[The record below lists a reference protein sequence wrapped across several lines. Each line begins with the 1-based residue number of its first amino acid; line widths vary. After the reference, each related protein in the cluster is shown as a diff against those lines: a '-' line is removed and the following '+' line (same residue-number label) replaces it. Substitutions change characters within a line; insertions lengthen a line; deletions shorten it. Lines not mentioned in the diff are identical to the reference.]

1 MNDSS
6 RLKLQSI
13 LTSLET
19 EADPI
24 AMRLEDYHGE
34 ISRLEKVLESL
45 MKNVSE
51 ADIVFSPRS
60 GKLNEEVKQRQM
72 ELDLLKR
79 KCAALQNRYDQI
91 NQNIDLL
98 VDVLASDSDVE
109 TTKSGL
115 VYQEQDRHRIARDL
129 YDTALQHMSYLV
141 TKLESCKN
149 FIDTDPIKA
158 KMELS
163 IARHNLNESI
173 DEIRSVIYNLRPM
186 AMDSE
191 GFNSAVAKFVQ
202 SFNEEK
208 KYEITSDIEDI
219 LCDDQLILV
228 TMYRIIEECFSNIKK
243 HAEAYKI
250 HLIIQEQIGLYYIY
264 VEDDGRGFDVEKVF
278 LNDKL
283 QFGLSIMKER
293 VTLLGGSVTIN
304 SAPNAGTKIKV
315 LIPALKKNL

>member
-129 YDTALQHMSYLV
+129 HDTALQHMSYLV

-173 DEIRSVIYNLRPM
+173 DEIRGVIYNLRPM

-208 KYEITSDIEDI
+208 KYEIISDIEDI

-264 VEDDGRGFDVEKVF
+264 VEDDGRGFDVDKVF

-293 VTLLGGSVTIN
+293 VALLGGSVTIN

-315 LIPALKKNL
+315 LIPAPKKN

>member
-129 YDTALQHMSYLV
+129 HDTALQHMSYLV

-173 DEIRSVIYNLRPM
+173 DEIRGVIYNLRPM

-202 SFNEEK
+202 SFNEDK

-264 VEDDGRGFDVEKVF
+264 VEDDGRGFDVDKVF

-293 VTLLGGSVTIN
+293 VALLGGSVTIN

-315 LIPALKKNL
+315 LIPAPKKN

>member
-129 YDTALQHMSYLV
+129 HDTALQHMSYLV

-202 SFNEEK
+202 SFNEDK

-264 VEDDGRGFDVEKVF
+264 VEDDGRGFDVDKVF

-293 VTLLGGSVTIN
+293 VALLGGSVTIN

-315 LIPALKKNL
+315 LIPAPKKNQ

>member
-129 YDTALQHMSYLV
+129 HDTALQHMSYLV

-173 DEIRSVIYNLRPM
+173 DEIRGVIYNLRPM

-208 KYEITSDIEDI
+208 KYEITSDIDDI

-264 VEDDGRGFDVEKVF
+264 VEDDGRGFDVDKVF

-293 VTLLGGSVTIN
+293 VALLGGSVTIN

-315 LIPALKKNL
+315 LIPAPKKN

>member
-98 VDVLASDSDVE
+98 VDVLASDSDIE

-129 YDTALQHMSYLV
+129 HDTALQHMSYLV

-173 DEIRSVIYNLRPM
+173 DEIRGVIYNLRPM

-264 VEDDGRGFDVEKVF
+264 VEDDGRGFDVDKVF

-293 VTLLGGSVTIN
+293 VALLGGSVTIN

-315 LIPALKKNL
+315 LIPAPKKN

>member
-6 RLKLQSI
+6 RLKLQSV

-24 AMRLEDYHGE
+24 AIKLEDYHGE
-34 ISRLEKVLESL
+34 ITRLEKVLESL

-79 KCAALQNRYDQI
+79 KYSGLQDRYDQI

-98 VDVLASDSDVE
+98 VDVLASDSDIE

-115 VYQEQDRHRIARDL
+115 IYQEQDRNRIARDL
-129 YDTALQHMSYLV
+129 HDTAMQHMTYLV

-149 FIDTDPIKA
+149 CIDTDPIKA

-173 DEIRSVIYNLRPM
+173 DEIRGVIYNLRPISM
-186 AMDSE
+186 NSE
-191 GFNSAVAKFVQ
+191 GFHTAILKYIQ
-202 SFNEEK
+202 SFNEDK
-208 KYEITSDIEDI
+208 KYDITYDIEDI
-219 LCDDQLILV
+219 VCDDQLMLV
-228 TMYRIIEECFSNIKK
+228 TMYRIVEECFSNIKQ
-243 HAEAYKI
+243 HADAYKI

-264 VEDDGRGFDVEKVF
+264 VEDDGKGFDVDKVF
-278 LNDKL
+278 LNNKL

-293 VTLLGGSVTIN
+293 IKLLGGSVTIN
-304 SAPNAGTKIKV
+304 SAINAGTKIKV
-315 LIPALKKNL
+315 LIPIPKKS